1 MLIQNKLKKR
11 HSLVKIKPFSFFNLS
26 TTNGADAAV
35 AVVVVVAVAAVAVEV
50 AVEVLERIN

>member
-35 AVVVVVAVAAVAVEV
+35 AAVVVVAVVGAVAVAVEV
-50 AVEVLERIN
+50 FERIN

>member
-11 HSLVKIKPFSFFNLS
+11 QSLVKIKPFSFFNLS

-35 AVVVVVAVAAVAVEV
+35 AVAVVVADVTV

>member
-35 AVVVVVAVAAVAVEV
+35 AVVVVVAVVGAVAVEV
-50 AVEVLERIN
+50 FERIN